1 MYWSRIYVLSALI
14 WKNKHNV
21 KTVKAYFWPDRRIG
35 WIGLSWNFKV
45 LQWINLN
52 ESFWDLIIYNMKIM
66 WRDFKRIRSSR
77 FRNIQKSAKSS
88 NFEWSCTYTGG
99 QVRKRV
105 SFQDRKN
112 ENTPKFPNIEI
123 WCSAAF
129 WSYLRIIW
137 VIYTV
142 FVK

>member
-88 NFEWSCTYTGG
+88 NLNEVALI
-99 QVRKRV
+99 QVGRW
-105 SFQDRKN
+105 
-112 ENTPKFPNIEI
+112 ENG
-123 WCSAAF
+123 
-129 WSYLRIIW
+129 L
-137 VIYTV
+137 V
-142 FVK
+142 FKIARTKTHQNFLTSKYDVQQHSDAT

>member
-1 MYWSRIYVLSALI
+1 M
-14 WKNKHNV
+14 
-21 KTVKAYFWPDRRIG
+21 
-35 WIGLSWNFKV
+35 KV
-45 LQWINLN
+45 SEI
-52 ESFWDLIIYNMKIM
+52 IIYNMKIM

-129 WSYLRIIW
+129 WRYLRIIW

-142 FVK
+142 FVKKSIRAIENLRFEIYFRFSRISTYRIFYFLRRLFAKHQTLSS